1 MSQILQVH
9 LEEKE
14 YLLFNPRND
23 AGETPRYLFRVFTP
37 HSQGTTDTH
46 WVKSMAASDG
56 LACGET
62 DIFSLKNKQR
72 AADMLNRHLRWQ
84 KLSHDNLVSW
94 TSSLLV
100 ALVYIFHLRARIHKE
115 ATLDEIQLL
124 VVDTVTF
131 PKGVFMRDLDL
142 MHPFLSVNQSL
153 RNLEALRRRKS
164 SEFSGSYYF
173 GEYLSQGAL
182 KIEGHCQMVSAQ
194 KIIDEG
200 LYDIRKEFKEFADW
214 KKEPGSARWANAVL
228 QIREVFY
235 RDKSQR
241 EIMSER
247 AIVAAAKISRQFA
260 PSFQVPIAATLAA
273 LAAPLYHE
281 VFSLTTRVG
290 LSLSAGSCVC
300 YSVLDLILANGG
312 R

>member
-14 YLLFNPRND
+14 YLLFNPKN

-37 HSQGTTDTH
+37 YSQGTTDTH

-62 DIFSLKNKQR
+62 DIFSLKNKER

-84 KLSHDNLVSW
+84 KLCHDNLVSW

-100 ALVYIFHLRARIHKE
+100 ALVYIFHLRASIHKE

-124 VVDTVTF
+124 VVDTATF

-142 MHPFLSVNQSL
+142 LYSFLSFNKGL
-153 RNLEALRRRKS
+153 RNLYSLRRRKS

-194 KIIDEG
+194 KIIDAG

-214 KKEPGSARWANAVL
+214 KKEPGSAGWANAVL
-228 QIREVFY
+228 EIREVFY
-235 RDKSQR
+235 QDHLQPQR
-241 EIMSER
+241 MSLR
-247 AIVAAAKISRQFA
+247 AKGAVLDISRLFG
-260 PSFQVPIAATLAA
+260 PNFQVPIAANLVA
-273 LAAPLYHE
+273 
-281 VFSLTTRVG
+281 
-290 LSLSAGSCVC
+290 LSAYQNTDLLALSSCGAFASYTGSCVC
-300 YSVLDLILANGG
+300 Y
-312 R
+312 